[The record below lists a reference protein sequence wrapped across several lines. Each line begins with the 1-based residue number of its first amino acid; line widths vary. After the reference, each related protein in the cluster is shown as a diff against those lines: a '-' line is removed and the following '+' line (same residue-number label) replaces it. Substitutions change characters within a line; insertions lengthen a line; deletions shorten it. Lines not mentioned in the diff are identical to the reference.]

1 VLITHLVAVTKH
13 ITVLKVKP
21 KLTFYA
27 TTKRLFVYK
36 FVLLN
41 FFFNYQY
48 KHNNA
53 EGVKTEEAAAKN
65 KLRKNDR
72 QRETQRGREEQI
84 QQRLCFN
91 NIIWQ
96 HVV

>member
-21 KLTFYA
+21 KLSLYA

-53 EGVKTEEAAAKN
+53 EGVKTEEAAAKKKTN
-65 KLRKNDR
+65 IEKR
-72 QRETQRGREEQI
+72 QTKRERE
-84 QQRLCFN
+84 R
-91 NIIWQ
+91 
-96 HVV
+96 